1 MVTHQLKPPM
11 QAFQSRTTHEVIN
24 IPTTLDPKTGE
35 LVILWS
41 DIQDG
46 FENARSIRN
55 GDDLVPLM
63 KDENLQQI
71 TPLRISHYPGVVLE
85 VVVRGDTQSHSHP
98 QASGTDVESKD
109 YALSSHVPSNADTYL
124 QSQHSAALSIGGS
137 GMDDQSLSMHS
148 GEMTVKTKLT
158 LQALNQ
164 LYGSYFQAILSGQAM
179 QAAGIKQSMDTHF
192 ESLQVE
198 MDKNK
203 AL

>member
-63 KDENLQQI
+63 KDENLQ
-71 TPLRISHYPGVVLE
+71 H
-85 VVVRGDTQSHSHP
+85 
-98 QASGTDVESKD
+98 GTDVESKD